1 MSANESKSD
10 RFRYDDVIAGVT
22 REDVQAA
29 IDTWDRASEGASGDA
44 EIDAAVDMRDMLE
57 AMLNHGA

>member
-1 MSANESKSD
+1 MSTSESKDD

-29 IDTWDRASEGASGDA
+29 IDTWDRAAEGDSGDA